1 MTDESLSWFAAV
13 DWGSEKHQA
22 CILDAKGVAPVTKRS
37 GKSNIVVMRY
47 AAHARLRNTVFHWAR
62 AAVQNDPKSSCRY
75 AALRKR
81 GHSHGRALRGVADR
95 LLQVA
100 CILLQRQTMFDPDRC
115 QPAAA

>member
-1 MTDESLSWFAAV
+1 MGSDLGYRKKWKNADETPIRTLS
-13 DWGSEKHQA
+13 
-22 CILDAKGVAPVTKRS
+22 GVAPVTKRS

-62 AAVQNDPKSSCRY
+62 AAVQSDPKSSCRY

-115 QPAAA
+115 QPAAALR